1 MTMTTTQILN
11 LFEFTALFL
20 YSNSIRLESP
30 DYIMEKF
37 HKYIYFTGEP
47 IFKDINVNEIKKHD
61 IRSHY
66 YSTEYNGQEA
76 WSKVWCE
83 NENINSIFLY
93 LENILYFT
101 PGLNNILNI
110 TTQQLIDSFTKYIG
124 DIENINKHRYNF
136 VHPLIKQKIYDTW
149 IKKHERELKLIRIL
163 E

>member
-1 MTMTTTQILN
+1 MTTTQILN

-37 HKYIYFTGEP
+37 HKYIYFTD
-47 IFKDINVNEIKKHD
+47 DINEIKKHD

-66 YSTEYNGQEA
+66 YSTKYNGQEA
-76 WSKVWCE
+76 WSKVWYE

-101 PGLNNILNI
+101 TGLNNI
-110 TTQQLIDSFTKYIG
+110 TTQQLIDSFNKYVG
-124 DIENINKHRYNF
+124 DVENINKHRYNF
-136 VHPLIKQKIYDTW
+136 VHSLIKHKIYDAW